1 MHVVLNSDYMYVKFY
16 LFKAYMYMYVFSKKY
31 YMMENRAADI
41 LCGSLVPRQLP
52 VFNIKCR
59 NWEWPTNNIT
69 CVHMALQQ
77 YSFSVS
83 AVYAMFMYA
92 VTVGD
97 IITCVFVGIIWL
109 EVKTRM
115 ELLPQAQH

>member
-1 MHVVLNSDYMYVKFY
+1 
-16 LFKAYMYMYVFSKKY
+16 
-31 YMMENRAADI
+31 MENRAADI
-41 LCGSLVPRQLP
+41 LCGSLVPRQLPSLP

-69 CVHMALQQ
+69 CVHMAPQQ
-77 YSFSVS
+77 YSFGAS
-83 AVYAMFMYA
+83 AVYAMFMYAMFMYA

-115 ELLPQAQH
+115 NYYLRHNTDGVRIKPQLC